1 MEWLPVVTFLQVS
14 ADMAVAVDVP
24 DGHGHRDVIDVADG
38 WAAVL
43 QPPSWTPEKTGR
55 LRLMLHANE

>member
-1 MEWLPVVTFLQVS
+1 
-14 ADMAVAVDVP
+14 MAIAVDVS
-24 DGHGHRDVIDVADG
+24 DGHGHRYVKDVADG

-43 QPPSWTPEKTGR
+43 QPPSWTPDKTER

>member
-1 MEWLPVVTFLQVS
+1 MEWLPVVTFLRVS

-43 QPPSWTPEKTGR
+43 QPTPEKTGR